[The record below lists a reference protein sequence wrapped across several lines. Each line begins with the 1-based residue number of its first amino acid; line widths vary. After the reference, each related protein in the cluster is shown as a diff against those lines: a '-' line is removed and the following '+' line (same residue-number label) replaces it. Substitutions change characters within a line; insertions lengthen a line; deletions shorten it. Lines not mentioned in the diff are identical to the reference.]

1 MSGAT
6 SLHQTREQTRWHKL
20 DDGVVPAIR
29 RAAEDAADR
38 GIRIPEH
45 MIATYQDA
53 IIAKYGEKARLHAAF
68 YEHKGLPHLAIAG
81 VRTVPKRAG
90 DATTPAQGQY
100 RSRHL
105 GVMEVS
111 TESDP
116 RAGVVIRYRGDLAD
130 RHIHFIFAGPPGTR
144 IPLALIS
151 HQLVDDY
158 ALAMTPIGA

>member
-1 MSGAT
+1 MSSAT

-20 DDGVVPAIR
+20 DDGVAPAIR
-29 RAAEDAADR
+29 RAAEDAAGR

-45 MIATYQDA
+45 MMATYQDT

-81 VRTVPKRAG
+81 VRTVPKGAG
-90 DATTPAQGQY
+90 DTAKPAEGQY

-105 GVMEVS
+105 GVMEVT

-116 RAGVVIRYRGDLAD
+116 NTGVVIRYRGELTDH
-130 RHIHFIFAGPPGTR
+130 RIHFIFAGPPGTR

>member
-20 DDGVVPAIR
+20 DDGVAPAIR
-29 RAAEDAADR
+29 RAADDAARR
-38 GIRIPEH
+38 GITIPDT

-53 IIAKYGEKARLHAAF
+53 IVAKYGEKARLHASF
-68 YEHKGLPHLAIAG
+68 YEHAGLPHLAIAG
-81 VRTVPKRAG
+81 VRTVPKSSD
-90 DATTPAQGQY
+90 DAAPKAEGQY

-105 GVMEVS
+105 GVMEVT

-116 RAGVVIRYRGDLAD
+116 RTGVVIRYRGDLGD
-130 RHIHFIFAGPPGTR
+130 HHIHFIFAGPPRTR

-158 ALAMTPIGA
+158 ALAITPIGA